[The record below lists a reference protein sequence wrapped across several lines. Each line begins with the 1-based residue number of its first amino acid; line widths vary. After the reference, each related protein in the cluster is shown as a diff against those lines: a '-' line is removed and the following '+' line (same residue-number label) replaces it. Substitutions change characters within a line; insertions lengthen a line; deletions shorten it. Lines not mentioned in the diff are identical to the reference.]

1 MGNPIQARYV
11 IQRMRLAAALS
22 MCGAALL
29 LGGCASA
36 PGAAAYGNYATGSP
50 AFNQKLAD
58 DAIKQLAALYPPART
73 RFKLAQ
79 PTPDPF
85 GQALVAGLRE
95 KGYAIEEAKP
105 AGAAQPP
112 SALGKA
118 ASGTEQGAAG
128 LDLGYVVDQP
138 GTGNLYRLTLAV
150 GSQSLTRAYVVQNG
164 STHAAGSWVRKE

>member
-1 MGNPIQARYV
+1 MGHSIQAQYLS
-11 IQRMRLAAALS
+11 QRMRHAAALS
-22 MCGAALL
+22 MCGAALI

-50 AFNQKLAD
+50 AFNQKLAA
-58 DAIKQLAALYPPART
+58 DAIKQLAGLYPPART
-73 RFKLAQ
+73 RFHLAQ

-95 KGYAIEEAKP
+95 KGYAVEEAKP
-105 AGAAQPP
+105 AGATQPP
-112 SALGKA
+112 SVPEKA
-118 ASGTEQGAAG
+118 TSGPEQGAAG

-150 GSQSLTRAYVVQNG
+150 GSQSLTRAYVAQNG
-164 STHAAGSWVRKE
+164 STYAAGSWVRKE